1 MDNRDKMI
9 ESVRVTRVTNGHVIQ
24 VKLVGISTE
33 LTFVSDFDEDLV
45 VNVGKAITKALVE
58 KI

>member
-9 ESVRVTRVTNGHVIQ
+9 ESVRVTRVANGHVIQ